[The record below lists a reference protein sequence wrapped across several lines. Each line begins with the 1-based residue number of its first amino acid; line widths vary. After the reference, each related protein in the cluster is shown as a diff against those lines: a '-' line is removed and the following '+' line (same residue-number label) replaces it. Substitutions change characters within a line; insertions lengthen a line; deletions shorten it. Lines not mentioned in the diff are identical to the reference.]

1 VTLRRLWLLPLGA
14 ALAAGAFLLW
24 PGRRAPEPRTFP
36 SDARTRPPLVLSA
49 EDRAHAVRRARV
61 WLKPEHRS
69 ATSLKSTPD
78 PSKVFSASPIECR
91 YRNEPAHGTTTKFTC
106 VLSSGEPIKVKYGF
120 TLEKEAEIAA
130 SRLLTRIGFLT
141 DDMFRVPKVR
151 CYGCPRRPFEMSWA
165 ADRLHLELSDFT
177 ASDRYVDFD
186 DVAVERRFPARPI
199 ESGSTEG
206 WAWYELETVVDSAG
220 GAGVAERDAL
230 KLAAMLLVHWDNK
243 AENQRLVCLDDDN
256 DSTRC
261 EQPWAMV
268 HDLGSTFGPH
278 KVDLDAWKAVPIW
291 NDARACTITMHQLP
305 YGGGTFPDAHI
316 SEQGRQLLLHELE
329 AISEAEAR
337 EWLAA
342 AGFDDPARFATVF
355 LEKVRQIRDGGPC

>member
-1 VTLRRLWLLPLGA
+1 MLSAAERSDALRRA
-14 ALAAGAFLLW
+14 
-24 PGRRAPEPRTFP
+24 T
-36 SDARTRPPLVLSA
+36 
-49 EDRAHAVRRARV
+49 V
-61 WLKPEHRS
+61 WLTPEHR
-69 ATSLKSTPD
+69 ATASLTSTPD
-78 PSKVFSASPIECR
+78 PSKIFSVSPIECR
-91 YRNEPAHGTTTKFTC
+91 YLREPSHGTTTKFTC
-106 VLSSGEPIKVKYGF
+106 VLASGEPIKVKYGF
-120 TLEKEAEIAA
+120 THEKEAEIAA
-130 SRLLTRIGFLT
+130 SRLLTRLGFLA
-141 DDMFRVPKVR
+141 DDMFRVPRVR

-165 ADRLHLELSDFT
+165 ADRLHIELTDFT

-186 DVAVERRFPARPI
+186 DVAVERRFPARSI
-199 ESGSTEG
+199 ESSNAEG
-206 WAWYELETVVDSAG
+206 WAWYEFQTVDAADG
-220 GAGVAERDAL
+220 RVAERDGL
-230 KLAAMLLVHWDNK
+230 KLAAMLLAHWDNK
-243 AENQRLVCLDDDN
+243 AENQRLVCLDDGN

-261 EQPWAMV
+261 RQPAAMI

-278 KVDLDAWKAVPIW
+278 KVDVDAWKEVPIW
-291 NDARACTITMHQLP
+291 KDARACTVTMHQLP